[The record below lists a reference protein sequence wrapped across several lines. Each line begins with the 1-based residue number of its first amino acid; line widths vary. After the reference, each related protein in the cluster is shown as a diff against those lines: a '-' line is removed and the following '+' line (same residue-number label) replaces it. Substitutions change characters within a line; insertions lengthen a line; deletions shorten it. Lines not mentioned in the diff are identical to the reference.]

1 MTDSSWEA
9 KVLLANNPPAEE
21 KELFSGGEWKT
32 VTTRRDDK
40 TYIVHTL
47 YLDDAARQKFVTWPE
62 SSKLEGQE
70 LLGVLF
76 TCGACAKDR
85 IAPDGEVIPMQL
97 GTSVATGAVLWFCT
111 AMPSERSSD
120 NIIEEL
126 NRGVP
131 KGPPLWLRRIQAAD
145 DAQRAILV
153 PEKGEDRQ
161 VGWRTN
167 DGGITVFNVHFD
179 RYSLARIRN
188 QPIDP
193 DLKGEDLLHRY
204 REMGGKQCDYIA
216 ADGHLFP
223 ALFTRDQT
231 GQISWALRRG
241 VDGKEYTYLSREELK
256 DLNNREYCFA
266 GGSPLAMRLDQC
278 EEPSPIRSLGTNRRL
293 LLAGLGLAAAM
304 GFLGGGG
311 AVLITT
317 STLFLVLGGVL
328 ALNKLIES
336 KDAVVQPPSKQSA
349 APAIKK
355 ALKPKNALAPNLAR
369 NMLIFTVH
377 VLLDGL
383 KRAAGMGAPSREV
396 LHERMQDGVAR
407 QAPRAVRRAVKMGA
421 PVENRI
427 TMPDFTGSLV
437 GWSAANGHVPLLEA
451 LLKKGASPDSPHD
464 DKPALLQ
471 AVAGYHPVAVSRL
484 LAAGTTASVQDALA
498 VAERNGHTD
507 IAKDL
512 SDIAIGHRVVEEIVE
527 GPWRVL
533 ECQAAPAF
541 SKAAAAESE
550 AVAELEV
557 SAPSS
562 RRMTL

>member
-21 KELFSGGEWKT
+21 KEIFSGGEWRT

-97 GTSVATGAVLWFCT
+97 GISVATGAVLWFCT

-120 NIIEEL
+120 DIIAEL

-131 KGPPLWLRRIQAAD
+131 KGPPLWLRRI
-145 DAQRAILV
+145 
-153 PEKGEDRQ
+153 
-161 VGWRTN
+161 
-167 DGGITVFNVHFD
+167 
-179 RYSLARIRN
+179 
-188 QPIDP
+188 
-193 DLKGEDLLHRY
+193 
-204 REMGGKQCDYIA
+204 
-216 ADGHLFP
+216 
-223 ALFTRDQT
+223 
-231 GQISWALRRG
+231 
-241 VDGKEYTYLSREELK
+241 
-256 DLNNREYCFA
+256 
-266 GGSPLAMRLDQC
+266 DQC

-336 KDAVVQPPSKQSA
+336 KDAVAQPPSKQSA